1 MLIMDLD
8 KTHRKQELDL
18 DWQYGR
24 VQTHL
29 LESAA
34 VKQQVF
40 KTCLTSILAA
50 AELITKTFQSGGKL
64 LLCGNGGSAADC
76 QHLAAEFTNRL
87 TAAMERPAL
96 PALALTTDTSFL
108 TAHANDYGFETI
120 FERQIQALGRPG
132 DVLLGIST
140 SGYSAN
146 VIRAVTTAQA
156 MDISTIVLM
165 GQQGSLKE
173 QATIAIVVP
182 SERTQYIQEAHL
194 AIEHI
199 LCDLVEQALFGKSSE

>member
-1 MLIMDLD
+1 MDTTRN
-8 KTHRKQELDL
+8 KELEAT
-18 DWQYGR
+18 WR
-24 VQTHL
+24 CNRIQTHL

-40 KTCLTSILAA
+40 ETCLDSILAA
-50 AELITKTFQSGGKL
+50 VDLITQTFQSGGKL

-140 SGYSAN
+140 SGHSAN
-146 VIRAVTTAQA
+146 VTRAVAAAQA
-156 MDISTIVLM
+156 TEIPTIVLM
-165 GQQGSLKE
+165 GRQGELKE
-173 QATIAIVVP
+173 QATIAIAVP
-182 SERTQYIQEAHL
+182 SEKTQYIQEAHL

-199 LCDLVEQALFGKSSE
+199 LCDLVEQALFGNKA